1 MIYAAFCGTGKSYL
15 TNKSPND
22 YIEFECWKYQGYD
35 FPNNYIRE
43 IISNFDKIKYIFI
56 STNPVVLRALNKL
69 GYEIQLCYP
78 KNELKEEYF
87 KRYVDRGSSSDFLEM
102 LNVNWDI
109 WLDEL
114 KDETYCNHIVLDKNE
129 YLSKYI

>member
-15 TNKSPND
+15 ATTFTND
-22 YIEFECWKYQGYD
+22 YIEFECWKYQGSD

-43 IISNFDKIKYIFI
+43 IISKEAKYIFI
-56 STNPVVLRALNKL
+56 STNPVVLRELNKL

-87 KRYVDRGSSSDFLEM
+87 KRYVERGSSSDFLEM
-102 LNVNWDI
+102 LDVNWDK

-114 KDETYCNHIVLDKNE
+114 KGETYCNHIVLDKNE

>member
-15 TNKSPND
+15 ANTFPND
-22 YIEFECWKYQGYD
+22 YIEFECWKYQGSD

-43 IISNFDKIKYIFI
+43 IISKDAKYIFI
-56 STNPVVLRALNKL
+56 STNPIVLKELNKL

-87 KRYVDRGSSSDFLEM
+87 KRYVERGSSSDFLEM
-102 LNVNWDI
+102 LDANWDK

-114 KDETYCNHIVLDKNE
+114 KNETYCNHIVLDKNE

>member
-1 MIYAAFCGTGKSYL
+1 MIYTSFCGTGKSYL
-15 TNKSPND
+15 ANTFPND
-22 YIEFECWKYQGYD
+22 YIEFECWKYQGSD

-43 IISNFDKIKYIFI
+43 IISNVDRFKYVFI
-56 STNPVVLRALNKL
+56 STNPIVLRELYKL
-69 GYEIQLCYP
+69 GHEINLCYP

-87 KRYVDRGSSSDFLEM
+87 KRYVERGSSYDFIEM
-102 LNVNWDI
+102 LDSNWDN
-109 WLDEL
+109 WLDGL